1 MVILSSLG
9 GTIPLPWLWFLLA
22 IIFAIVEA
30 LSLGIISIWFAIGAL
45 VAMISSIFVDSLL
58 FQVLIF
64 LIVSFIL
71 IASTRKFAMGL
82 LKIGKEKTNIDELIG
97 KEAVVVKKIIP
108 YVPGEIKLDGKFW
121 RAVSESKQTYL
132 EGAIVT
138 VLRIEGVTVI
148 VK

>member
-30 LSLGIISIWFAIGAL
+30 LTLGIISIWFAIGAL

-58 FQVLIF
+58 FQVLTF
-64 LIVSFIL
+64 
-71 IASTRKFAMGL
+71 
-82 LKIGKEKTNIDELIG
+82 
-97 KEAVVVKKIIP
+97 P

>member
-22 IIFAIVEA
+22 IIFAEA
-30 LSLGIISIWFAIGAL
+30 MTLGIISIWFAIGAL

-71 IASTRKFAMGL
+71 IASTRKFAVGL